1 MPASAPPASVEDVND
16 ATGEVEPDSRKYANN
31 GAKRSNQSSKKEKII
46 RQDVPSDSGVS
57 GLSYSSHAS
66 GGSGPSSRKTRI
78 VGDPGTSKRRPTV
91 SGREEIKQESR
102 RRSPEKPVRRSD
114 SKARRH
120 DPSQYTTAS
129 CKDPDCRGECQVIY
143 QRKEAARPSPLD
155 TGMNTSYFPFT
166 LYNQSAYQQPSPSD
180 SQPAISP
187 YSQANM
193 PYGIPVGSRPRA
205 ISSANRPTSYHGYNG
220 PVPPKTMAGSYS
232 GAQQAY
238 QNSHQ
243 SYDPFVLGYVQP
255 PVIGQPGFP
264 IPFTM
269 PGSPLRPTTR
279 PGLPHAMTDGVNY
292 SPRASAHPA
301 NDIPR
306 YKSDQRQ
313 DFQGDDDYITTRP
326 GRRGSLAPPYPEDD
340 TSESSP
346 ERESNAHRR
355 RDGRTDRDMM
365 PPPSH
370 RPSLRHSATTSDA
383 VPRRS
388 ESSRPVV
395 LRHEPV
401 YDTPSDH
408 YDTDRSTR
416 AVIAGTSHHRRP
428 SDSRRSEKSYKTH
441 ISDPVAYRRNADDL
455 DYPSSR
461 RMSANSLRRLEDQ
474 RVAAVQEY
482 QDNMRGFTENDM
494 TADWLVN
501 QNRKALS
508 SGRTPSAISSS
519 SHRSQRSRH
528 SISSRTSITG
538 GMTIEYKGA
547 TVDVPEGH
555 AVSLERSPESGRSRL
570 VIEDGTYREKSYVGG
585 SSVRSSAQ
593 VSSGSQSRRSRAE
606 SEASRGRKHSVR
618 PESRRP
624 SD

>member
-1 MPASAPPASVEDVND
+1 MPASAPPAHVEDVND
-16 ATGEVEPDSRKYANN
+16 ATGEVDPDSRKYANN
-31 GAKRSNQSSKKEKII
+31 GAKRSSKKDKPI

-57 GLSYSSHAS
+57 GLSHSSHAS
-66 GGSGPSSRKTRI
+66 GSSDPSSRQART
-78 VGDPGTSKRRPTV
+78 VGDAPVTSKRRPTV
-91 SGREEIKQESR
+91 SGREEIKRESR
-102 RRSPEKPVRRSD
+102 HRSPEKPARRSD

-120 DPSQYTTAS
+120 DPSQYATAP
-129 CKDPDCRGECQVIY
+129 CKDPDRRECQVTY

-155 TGMNTSYFPFT
+155 TGLNTNYYPFT
-166 LYNQSAYQQPSPSD
+166 SYNQSTYRQPSPSHY
-180 SQPAISP
+180 QPPVSP
-187 YSQANM
+187 YSQANVT
-193 PYGIPVGSRPRA
+193 YGLPVGSRPRA

-220 PVPPKTMAGSYS
+220 PLPPQPMVGSYS
-232 GAQQAY
+232 GAPPAY

-243 SYDPFVLGYVQP
+243 SYDPFVQSYGLP
-255 PVIGQPGFP
+255 PVIGQPGFSM
-264 IPFTM
+264 PFTM
-269 PGSPLRPTTR
+269 PGSPLRPTPR
-279 PGLPHAMTDGVNY
+279 PVLSHAMTDGANY
-292 SPRASAHPA
+292 SPRASAYPA
-301 NDIPR
+301 SDIPR
-306 YKSDQRQ
+306 YKSDPRQ
-313 DFQGDDDYITTRP
+313 DFHDDDDYITTRP
-326 GRRGSLAPPYPEDD
+326 GRRGSLGPPYHEDD

-346 ERESNAHRR
+346 ERESETYRR
-355 RDGRTDRDMM
+355 RDRRISREMM
-365 PPPSH
+365 PPPTH

-395 LRHEPV
+395 LSHEPG
-401 YDTPSDH
+401 YDYPSDH

-441 ISDPVAYRRNADDL
+441 ISDPVAYRGNANGL

-474 RVAAVQEY
+474 RVADVQQY

-519 SHRSQRSRH
+519 SHRSHRSRH
-528 SISSRTSITG
+528 SISSRTSVTG

-555 AVSLERSPESGRSRL
+555 TVSLERSPESGRSKL
-570 VIEDGTYREKSYVGG
+570 VIEDGSYREKSYVGG